1 MKKAKMLYP
10 KVQLLAVNEPHAA
23 KHSGGI
29 STKGPLSYLLIRLT
43 NPDGKSVELLMETTF
58 LNCMR
63 SLKNFFINNGHI
75 PIEDNQYW
83 LKLKSDLHKQPN
95 KKLKLSSR
103 PGYVDGVYLLGN
115 GDVIGDRDLC
125 VRLHPNAN
133 FLPSAI
139 LSSGSLEDW
148 KKEVASLAA
157 YSDRLMLALCVGFSG
172 LILKWVDMESGG
184 IHLYGISSD
193 GKTTAIGFAC
203 TVYSNKDYI
212 ASWDV
217 TEAGLEDL
225 AVGRN
230 DALLPLNELKLLNS
244 DPVIAAQKGSKLV
257 YSIAEGKGRVR
268 TTKYQNEVSTWRT
281 VVLSS
286 GELSLAAH
294 AENGSLTR
302 LDGERVRVID
312 IPSDSGSGY
321 KIFDRL
327 PPGFSSF
334 THLAGHVNAQCQKYY
349 GTALIPYVEGL
360 LKWEAEAP
368 GSLQVKIQTLVDRFL
383 EKCGVDPDNSQEMR
397 IARRFGVAFA
407 AGAIARELDIL
418 NFENAEIGKAIKNC
432 YQAYAQAQP
441 VTETQKVDKAY
452 QKVLAELAQAKL
464 LDLKNGKRRHS
475 KEEIDESVGFITVI
489 NGAKVRAIK
498 RESLQQWIGVDVKLP
513 DVISKFKLGGA
524 LMPGLDGDATRQ
536 VRTGADQKSRIRCYC
551 FLADVVR

>member
-1 MKKAKMLYP
+1 MKKTKMLYP
-10 KVQLLAVNEPHAA
+10 NVQLLAVNEPHAS
-23 KHSGGI
+23 KDSGGV
-29 STKGPLSYLLIRLT
+29 TTGGPKSYRLIRLT
-43 NPDGKSVELLMETTF
+43 SSDGKSVELLMETTF
-58 LNCMR
+58 LTCMR

-75 PIEDNQYW
+75 PVEDNQYW
-83 LKLKSDLHKQPN
+83 LKLKSDLHEQPN
-95 KKLKLSSR
+95 RKLKLSPR

-125 VRLHPNAN
+125 VRLHPNAH
-133 FLPSAI
+133 FRSSSI
-139 LSSGSLEDW
+139 LSSGSLKDW

-157 YSDRLMLALCVGFSG
+157 YSDRMMLALCVSFSG
-172 LILKWVDMESGG
+172 LILKWVDQECGGFHFHGEST
-184 IHLYGISSD
+184 D
-193 GKTTAIGFAC
+193 GKTTAIVFAS
-203 TVYSNKDYI
+203 TVYGNKDYL

-230 DALLPLNELKLLNS
+230 DALLPLNELKLLDS
-244 DPVIAAQKGSKLV
+244 DPVIASQKGSKLV
-257 YSIAEGKGRVR
+257 YLIAEGKGRQR
-268 TTKYQNEVSTWRT
+268 AKNYQNEISTWRT

-286 GELSLAAH
+286 GELSLADH
-294 AENGSLTR
+294 AEKGSLTR

-312 IPSDSGSGY
+312 LPANSGSGY

-327 PPGFSSF
+327 PPGYSSSTDF
-334 THLAGHVNAQCQKYY
+334 AEHVKAQCQKYY

-360 LKWEAEAP
+360 LKWKAEAP
-368 GSLQVKIQTLVDRFL
+368 GSLQKKIQALVDKFL
-383 EKCGVDPDNSQEMR
+383 KKCGVDPDNGQEMR

-464 LDLKNGKRRHS
+464 LDLKSGKRRHS
-475 KEEIDESVGFITVI
+475 KEEIDESVGFVTVI
-489 NGAKVRAIK
+489 NGVKVRAIK

-551 FLADVVR
+551 FLAGVVR